1 MLGPIHADARIINAI
16 DFIGIPSE
24 WNIVEPLNG
33 DVGLVSF
40 QSPKNPNWYMVANHD
55 GASVIQQ

>member
-1 MLGPIHADARIINAI
+1 MLGPIHANARIINAI

-40 QSPKNPNWYMVANHD
+40 QSPKNPNWYMVATHD
-55 GASVIQQ
+55 SASVIQQ